1 MNMEKIKEVFSDE
14 AFVKGLFELDSAAEV
29 QAALKE
35 KGVEMCEEEIIGIRD
50 LLIKVE
56 SSEISAEQLVQ
67 WVTQMENGEI
77 PEEMLEQ
84 VSGGCLETVLVVL
97 CVASF
102 VYAGGYFLTLAIMD
116 AVENRW

>member
-1 MNMEKIKEVFSDE
+1 MQIYLVIIKIEN
-14 AFVKGLFELDSAAEV
+14 G
-29 QAALKE
+29 
-35 KGVEMCEEEIIGIRD
+35 
-50 LLIKVE
+50 
-56 SSEISAEQLVQ
+56 EISEEQLEK
-67 WVTQMENGEI
+67 WVTQVENGEI